1 MANDWTQLQQQFL
14 ADNDKTGI
22 TVKDWCEANG
32 LNYQSARRYIKLRT
46 AQKDNVRN
54 AQSETA
60 QSKKV
65 RNIRKIKGGKDSVKK
80 LTHSKSESADKTKH
94 KKKDGSAKFKNGKP
108 GNPNPSHSFEHG
120 NQHARKHGGYSA
132 RFDDTSLFEEAAEM
146 SLHAELD
153 LCRARALNCIDT
165 MKKIRADM
173 VNADSVDQRIE
184 LYNAIASTE
193 QALDR
198 NIVRIESI
206 TKTLSSIRIDVV
218 NEQKIMKDTDRIEA
232 ATTKL
237 RLEGDKL
244 SKEGKGSIT
253 TTGEMIADIVVMG
266 SNGLMS
272 QSGLSNE

>member
-1 MANDWTQLQQQFL
+1 MANDWKQLQLQFL
-14 ADNDKTGI
+14 ADNDKTSI
-22 TVKDWCEANG
+22 TAKEWCHQRG
-32 LNYQSARRYIKLRT
+32 LNYQSARRYIKMRT
-46 AQKDNVRN
+46 AQSKTAQTNNVRN

-65 RNIRKIKGGKDSVKK
+65 RKLKNIKGKNESVEKR
-80 LTHSKSESADKTKH
+80 TNSKPESPNKAKRKRKST
-94 KKKDGSAKFKNGKP
+94 SYKFKNGKP
-108 GNPNPSHSFEHG
+108 GNPHPSQSFEAG

-132 RFDDTSLFEEAAEM
+132 RFDDQSLFDEAAQM
-146 SLHAELD
+146 SLEEELK

-184 LYNAIASTE
+184 LYNVITSTE

-198 NIVRIESI
+198 NVVRIESI
-206 TKTLSSIRIDVV
+206 TKTLSSIRIDTV

-237 RLEGDKL
+237 KLEADKL
-244 SKEGKGSIT
+244 AKEGKGSIT
-253 TTGEMIADIVVMG
+253 PISEMIAELQQTG
-266 SNGLMS
+266 SDGLMS
-272 QSGLSNE
+272 